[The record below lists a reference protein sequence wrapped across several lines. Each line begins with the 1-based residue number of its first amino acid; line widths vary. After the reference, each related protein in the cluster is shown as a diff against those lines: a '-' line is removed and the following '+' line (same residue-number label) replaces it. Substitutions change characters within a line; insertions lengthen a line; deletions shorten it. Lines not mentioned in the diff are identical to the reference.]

1 MSEWA
6 RSPAEGGWHPPA
18 HLPWHHCPPA
28 LAVLILAAGAITTG
42 ASVLVFLVLLFLLL
56 LFLLLLFFQT
66 HLQLECPEHNHM
78 RSLRPVITWCREGL
92 THKLVQGIVR
102 APMLGTD
109 VLDTLKITIW

>member
-1 MSEWA
+1 M
-6 RSPAEGGWHPPA
+6 
-18 HLPWHHCPPA
+18 
-28 LAVLILAAGAITTG
+28 
-42 ASVLVFLVLLFLLL
+42 LVFLVLLFLLL

-66 HLQLECPEHNHM
+66 HLQLECSEHNHM
-78 RSLRPVITWCREGL
+78 SSLRPVITWCREGL